1 MNPTSN
7 APTVKYFYA
16 YTRTETVLRS
26 TTQLLN
32 TGYNINIIVIYIRS
46 TIIMLNNYI
55 AHHFYNTVPIYLL
68 YLLDTLV
75 KHAGRAKNTQLV

>member
-1 MNPTSN
+1 MCNTKQLKTGKDIRQESHIKCSYCQ
-7 APTVKYFYA
+7 VFYA

-32 TGYNINIIVIYIRS
+32 TGYNIMVIYIYIRS

-55 AHHFYNTVPIYLL
+55 AHHFL
-68 YLLDTLV
+68 
-75 KHAGRAKNTQLV
+75 